1 MMMTAVATKMAAA
14 KGATTKGATTKGAAA
29 MQGVAATERRTA
41 KGATT
46 PMQSMTPEGG
56 AAKAMP
62 TAKRNTSEADGV
74 AMQGAMHRRV

>member
-1 MMMTAVATKMAAA
+1 MVMTAVATRM
-14 KGATTKGATTKGAAA
+14 ATTKGAAA
-29 MQGVAATERRTA
+29 MQGVAATEGGTA

-46 PMQSMTPEGG
+46 AAMQSMTAERG
-56 AAKAMP
+56 AAKAVP